1 MVKTLTEK
9 NSPLSSQ
16 KAHNSIWVIYPQ
28 VGNQL
33 YSWMLLASCQ
43 RHDCMKLIITLLFT
57 SPSVNSF
64 DRGLSTADL
73 SEFVIV
79 LYTVPFFLNNGC
91 WAHASDPSVSF
102 CILRFVTFYVILN
115 TQYYAVVMPL
125 QCIIGGNVFTL
136 SDENNCTCLASDI

>member
-1 MVKTLTEK
+1 MLWLKHSQKK

-16 KAHNSIWVIYPQ
+16 KAHYSIWVIYPQ

-33 YSWMLLASCQ
+33 YSWMFLASCQ

-73 SEFVIV
+73 SDFVIV

-102 CILRFVTFYVILN
+102 CILRFVTFLCYSKHAILCSS
-115 TQYYAVVMPL
+115 YASTVHNWRK
-125 QCIIGGNVFTL
+125 CFHTIR
-136 SDENNCTCLASDI
+136 